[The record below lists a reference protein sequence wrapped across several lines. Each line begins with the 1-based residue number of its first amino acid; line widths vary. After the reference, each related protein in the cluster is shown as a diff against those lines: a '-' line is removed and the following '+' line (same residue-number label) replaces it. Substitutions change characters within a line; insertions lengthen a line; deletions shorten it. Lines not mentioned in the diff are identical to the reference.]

1 MTVTSKVAVTFYNQ
15 GMKFSRIFF
24 SLLTGLL
31 VSLFLTRTFF
41 HFSDFPSLIDR
52 LFLTLIPALAF
63 GLLFHQAFPAISAW
77 TSHLR
82 SSLSIPHVLISFFLA
97 LGFTYGAVGFL
108 HEVLR
113 TPFGMVLFTSVSM
126 TIGLVIG
133 YFVTQQAASSIRNGF
148 LSKPLNWLLVLS
160 LPAFWIALVISA
172 LQFPSMFVLDYV
184 RVPREWMA
192 LFFIT
197 VFGVSA
203 WTLSL
208 IPRVAP
214 LVSRSSFLES
224 HFSKN
229 LPGLYAAG
237 MFFLIELVISRTLN
251 HAALGHNTVLFEA
264 DAGPWM
270 TILANPDSAAI
281 NRSVHPLSLIIIR
294 PLVRLVSGMMGEN
307 YALGGMLVVSA
318 IAGIC
323 VYMTWLFVKRATN
336 SNTFAFLFAILLG
349 STATH
354 LLFGSLA
361 ENYIFGAAALMLFF
375 LLLQSKETRFSVLIP
390 AGLFLFGITITNI
403 AQGVIGLFFNKFG
416 FKRLLQYSIL
426 VLSTGILL
434 TVTTSL
440 LYQKSQTFFFVPG
453 DIAFELNFVR
463 SADGNLS
470 DPMRLSEP
478 ASIVRKLNVVTR
490 SVLLYGVVGPQ
501 VIEAVSEKPPFPTID
516 LKTFDVRTGKLA
528 SYRGLANLPLGGW
541 LLLLGG
547 ALFMFLKN
555 IRTSK
560 HTPLMLGLL
569 GALGFNFLMHL
580 FYGTE
585 LFLYTPYWV
594 YSLVFFIALA
604 LSDFAENSW
613 VQSGLTF
620 VVLVLMVNN
629 FSFIF
634 SIWRALAPF
643 YAAVP

>member
-1 MTVTSKVAVTFYNQ
+1 
-15 GMKFSRIFF
+15 MKFSRIFF

-41 HFSDFPSLIDR
+41 HFSDFSSLIDR

-63 GLLFHQAFPAISAW
+63 GLLFHQASPAISAW
-77 TSHLR
+77 ASRLR
-82 SSLSIPHVLISFFLA
+82 SSLSIPHILISFLLA

-113 TPFGMVLFTSVSM
+113 TPFGMALFTSVSM
-126 TIGLVIG
+126 TLGLVTG
-133 YFVTQQAASSIRNGF
+133 YFVTQKAADSVRAGF
-148 LSKPLNWLLVLS
+148 LSKPLNWFLVLS
-160 LPAFWIALVISA
+160 LPVFWIALVISA

-184 RVPREWMA
+184 RVPQEWIA

-197 VFGVSA
+197 VFGASA

-208 IPRVAP
+208 IPRIAP
-214 LVSRSSFLES
+214 LVSRFLES
-224 HFSKN
+224 HFLQN

-251 HAALGHNTVLFEA
+251 HSALGYNTVLFEA

-270 TILANPDSAAI
+270 TILASPDGTAI

-294 PLVRLVSGMMGEN
+294 PLVRLVSGMMGEH

-318 IAGIC
+318 IAGLC
-323 VYMTWLFVKRATN
+323 VYMTWLFVKRAT
-336 SNTFAFLFAILLG
+336 SSGTFAFLFSIFLG

-354 LLFGSLA
+354 LLFGSLT
-361 ENYIFGAAALMLFF
+361 ENYIFGAAALILFF
-375 LLLQSKETRFSVLIP
+375 LFNQSKETRFSVLVP
-390 AGLFLFGITITNI
+390 AGLLLFGITITNI
-403 AQGVIGLFFNKFG
+403 AQGLIGLFFNRFG

-426 VLSTGILL
+426 VLATGILL
-434 TVTTSL
+434 TITTSL

-463 SADGNLS
+463 STDGNLS

-478 ASIVRKLNVVTR
+478 ASIIRKLNVVTR

-501 VIEAVSEKPPFPTID
+501 VIEVVSEKPPFPTID
-516 LKTFDVRTGKLA
+516 LKTFDVRTGRLA
-528 SYRGLANLPLGGW
+528 SYRGLANFPLGGW
-541 LLLLGG
+541 LLLLAG
-547 ALFMFLKN
+547 ALFMLVKN

-585 LFLYTPYWV
+585 LFLYTSYWV

-604 LSDFAENSW
+604 LSDFAENPW
-613 VQSGLTF
+613 LQSGLTF
-620 VVLVLMVNN
+620 VVLILMVNN

-643 YAAVP
+643 YAAAP

>member
-41 HFSDFPSLIDR
+41 HFSDFSSLIDR

-63 GLLFHQAFPAISAW
+63 GLLFHQASPAISAW
-77 TSHLR
+77 ASRLR
-82 SSLSIPHVLISFFLA
+82 SSLSIPHILISFLLA

-113 TPFGMVLFTSVSM
+113 TPFGMALFTSVSM
-126 TIGLVIG
+126 TLGLVTG
-133 YFVTQQAASSIRNGF
+133 YFVTQKAADSVRAGF
-148 LSKPLNWLLVLS
+148 LSKPLNWFLVLS
-160 LPAFWIALVISA
+160 LPVFWIALVISA

-184 RVPREWMA
+184 RVPQEWIA

-197 VFGVSA
+197 VFGASA

-208 IPRVAP
+208 IPRIAP
-214 LVSRSSFLES
+214 LVSRFLES
-224 HFSKN
+224 HFLQN

-251 HAALGHNTVLFEA
+251 HSALGYNTVLFEA

-270 TILANPDSAAI
+270 TILASPDGTAI

-294 PLVRLVSGMMGEN
+294 PLVRLVSGMMGEH

-318 IAGIC
+318 IAGLC
-323 VYMTWLFVKRATN
+323 VYMTWLFVKRAT
-336 SNTFAFLFAILLG
+336 SSGTFAFLFSIFLG

-354 LLFGSLA
+354 LLFGSLT
-361 ENYIFGAAALMLFF
+361 ENYIFGAAALILFF
-375 LLLQSKETRFSVLIP
+375 LFNQSKETRFSVLVP
-390 AGLFLFGITITNI
+390 AGLLLFGITITNI
-403 AQGVIGLFFNKFG
+403 AQGLIGLFFNRFG

-426 VLSTGILL
+426 VLATGILL
-434 TVTTSL
+434 TITTSL

-463 SADGNLS
+463 STDGNLS

-478 ASIVRKLNVVTR
+478 ASIIRKLNVVTR

-501 VIEAVSEKPPFPTID
+501 VIEVVSEKPPFPTID
-516 LKTFDVRTGKLA
+516 LKTFDVRTGRLA
-528 SYRGLANLPLGGW
+528 SYRGLANFPLGGW
-541 LLLLGG
+541 LLLLAG
-547 ALFMFLKN
+547 ALFMLVKN

-585 LFLYTPYWV
+585 LFLYTSYWV

-604 LSDFAENSW
+604 LSDFAENPW
-613 VQSGLTF
+613 LQSGLTF
-620 VVLVLMVNN
+620 VVLILMVNN

-643 YAAVP
+643 YAAAP

>member
-63 GLLFHQAFPAISAW
+63 GLLFHQASPAISAW
-77 TSHLR
+77 MSRLR
-82 SSLSIPHVLISFFLA
+82 FSLSIPHILISFFLA

-113 TPFGMVLFTSVSM
+113 TSFGMALFTSISM
-126 TIGLVIG
+126 TLGLVTG
-133 YFVTQQAASSIRNGF
+133 YFVTQKAAGSVRAGF
-148 LSKPLNWLLVLS
+148 LSKPLNWFLVLS
-160 LPAFWIALVISA
+160 LPVFWIALVISA
-172 LQFPSMFVLDYV
+172 LQFPSMFVLDYA
-184 RVPREWMA
+184 RVPQEWIA

-197 VFGVSA
+197 VFGASA

-208 IPRVAP
+208 IPRIVP
-214 LVSRSSFLES
+214 LVSRFLES
-224 HFSKN
+224 HFLQN

-237 MFFLIELVISRTLN
+237 MFFMIELVISRTLN
-251 HAALGHNTVLFEA
+251 HSALGYNTVLFEA

-270 TILANPDSAAI
+270 TILASPDSAAI

-294 PLVRLVSGMMGEN
+294 PLVRLVSGMMGEH

-318 IAGIC
+318 IAGLC
-323 VYMTWLFVKRATN
+323 VYMTWLFVKRAT
-336 SNTFAFLFAILLG
+336 SSGTFALLFAIFLG

-354 LLFGSLA
+354 LLFGSLT
-361 ENYIFGAAALMLFF
+361 ENYIFGAAALILFF
-375 LLLQSKETRFSVLIP
+375 LFNQSKETRFSVLIP
-390 AGLFLFGITITNI
+390 VGLLLFGITITNI
-403 AQGVIGLFFNKFG
+403 AQGIIGLFFNKLG

-426 VLSTGILL
+426 VLATGILL
-434 TVTTSL
+434 TITTSL

-463 SADGNLS
+463 STDGN
-470 DPMRLSEP
+470 LSEP
-478 ASIVRKLNVVTR
+478 ASIIRKLNVVTR

-516 LKTFDVRTGKLA
+516 LKTFDARTGRLA
-528 SYRGLANLPLGGW
+528 SYRGLANFPLGGW
-541 LLLLGG
+541 LLLLAG
-547 ALFMFLKN
+547 ALFMFVKN

-585 LFLYTPYWV
+585 LFLYTSYWV

-604 LSDFAENSW
+604 LSDFAENPW

-620 VVLVLMVNN
+620 IVLVLMVNN

-634 SIWRALAPF
+634 SIWRALASF
-643 YAAVP
+643 YAAAP